1 MGQCVGRNSDTRV
14 IRRSRSL
21 TFTKHPTV
29 DCDVINN
36 IAEVAHDSS
45 DHLTNEAEASMDT
58 SNLTNNLENDE
69 YEDDFDEYDEDF
81 EEENS
86 DDDSDNDDVMN
97 NNDHLDDCDTRN
109 NNMEGICDRKTY
121 RKLSC
126 ISIFKCFQSECRKY
140 FGSIVEPKVYFQISD
155 KGLRHQ

>member
-1 MGQCVGRNSDTRV
+1 M
-14 IRRSRSL
+14 
-21 TFTKHPTV
+21 
-29 DCDVINN
+29 
-36 IAEVAHDSS
+36 
-45 DHLTNEAEASMDT
+45 
-58 SNLTNNLENDE
+58 TNNLEHDE

-109 NNMEGICDRKTY
+109 NNMEVICDRKAY

-126 ISIFKCFQSECRKY
+126 ISIFKCFQSECRKI
-140 FGSIVEPKVYFQISD
+140 FWELVEAPFSGHVHA
-155 KGLRHQ
+155 L